1 LWFVSQYSLGYT
13 DTRNAG
19 RLQPAGRPPGTAYGF
34 IAVSLPSMKPIVRF
48 RVDFTAAC
56 SLGPGKIDLLESIQR
71 TGSLRQAAQALGMSY
86 RRAWL
91 LLDGLN
97 RSFTEPASTASIGG
111 QGGGGVTLTPFGL
124 EIIRA
129 YRAAAQAIESAA
141 RQELESIASKAIA
154 VPREEASGARR
165 KRLARSGAG
174 APEQE

>member
-1 LWFVSQYSLGYT
+1 
-13 DTRNAG
+13 
-19 RLQPAGRPPGTAYGF
+19 
-34 IAVSLPSMKPIVRF
+34 MKPIVRF
-48 RVDFTAAC
+48 RVDFTPAC

-124 EIIRA
+124 EIIRS

-141 RQELESIASKAIA
+141 QRELESIASKAVA
-154 VPREEASGARR
+154 TVPGEAPSARR
-165 KRLARSGAG
+165 KRLARSAAG
-174 APEQE
+174 APEHD

>member
-1 LWFVSQYSLGYT
+1 MRQ
-13 DTRNAG
+13 
-19 RLQPAGRPPGTAYGF
+19 
-34 IAVSLPSMKPIVRF
+34 IVRF
-48 RVDFTAAC
+48 RVDFSDAC

-71 TGSLRQAAQALGMSY
+71 TGSLRQAAHALGMSY

-129 YRAAAQAIESAA
+129 YRAAAQAIDAVA
-141 RQELESIASKAIA
+141 HQQLESIAGKA
-154 VPREEASGARR
+154 VTEAPKEPAAAKR
-165 KRLARSGAG
+165 KRLARSAAG
-174 APEQE
+174 APEQGRERDRD